1 MNTRIKQNV
10 QRHLVEEALPRF
22 EQFLESREQYIRALE
37 TTIQALREDNRTFHA
52 HNLAIRSSID
62 ELVAMQRLSNTISVA
77 TDPEQILRTLI
88 ELTQQVIPVLESN
101 IFLLTEE
108 QNTIVPLSSSGS
120 DRLYEEAKRQVESG
134 IVDWVFTENRTVI
147 IPNLDHLHAN
157 KTARNFV
164 IVPLVLHN
172 RPIGIYVIHTEKPQQ
187 DFSNQDIQLLTVLA
201 NQAAVGVENWR
212 TRQKLIEAHTQLKA
226 SQAQMLQAAK
236 LAAIGE
242 LAANI
247 VHEIKNP
254 VQILMMHAEIARRGK
269 TIPNREEQQAIQIK
283 RLAEITTRLMNFAR
297 NVSEEMPMT
306 SVSVNRA
313 IEEMVDLVKHEF
325 LNEKIKIDLRLAEKL
340 PPITGNANYL
350 QQVFLN
356 FLLNARDAMPKG
368 GTITIE
374 TELKGLNILTRFSDT
389 GTGIEPQHLSKI
401 FNPFF
406 TTKGEGKGTGLG
418 LSICKTIVA
427 QHHGEIQVQSTVGQG
442 TTFTVVLPVR

>member
-1 MNTRIKQNV
+1 MNARIKQKV

-37 TTIQALREDNRTFHA
+37 TTIQALREDNRAFHA
-52 HNLAIRSSID
+52 NNLAIRSSID

-134 IVDWVFTENRTVI
+134 IVDWVFSENKTVI

-226 SQAQMLQAAK
+226 SQAQMIQAAK

-297 NVSEEMPMT
+297 NVSDEMPMT

-325 LNEKIKIDLRLAEKL
+325 LNEKVKIELRLAEKL

>member
-134 IVDWVFTENRTVI
+134 IVDWVFSENRTVI

>member
-1 MNTRIKQNV
+1 MNARIKQKV

-37 TTIQALREDNRTFHA
+37 TTIQALREDNRSFHA
-52 HNLAIRSSID
+52 NNLAIRSSID

-77 TDPEQILRTLI
+77 TDPEQILQTLI

-134 IVDWVFTENRTVI
+134 IVDWVFSENKTVI

-226 SQAQMLQAAK
+226 SQAQMIQAAK

-297 NVSEEMPMT
+297 NVSDEMPMT

-325 LNEKIKIDLRLAEKL
+325 LNEKVKIELRLAEKL

>member
-1 MNTRIKQNV
+1 MNARIKQKV

-37 TTIQALREDNRTFHA
+37 TTIQALREDNRAFHA
-52 HNLAIRSSID
+52 NNLAIRSSID

-77 TDPEQILRTLI
+77 TDPEQILQTLI

-134 IVDWVFTENRTVI
+134 IVDWVFSENRTVI

-226 SQAQMLQAAK
+226 SQAQMIQAAK

-297 NVSEEMPMT
+297 NVSDEMPMT

-325 LNEKIKIDLRLAEKL
+325 LNEKVKIELRLAEKL

>member
-1 MNTRIKQNV
+1 MNARIKQKV
-10 QRHLVEEALPRF
+10 RRHLVEEALPRF

-37 TTIQALREDNRTFHA
+37 TTIQALREDNRSFHA
-52 HNLAIRSSID
+52 NNLAIRSSID

-134 IVDWVFTENRTVI
+134 IVDWVFSENKTVI

-172 RPIGIYVIHTEKPQQ
+172 RPIGIYVIHTEKAQQ

-226 SQAQMLQAAK
+226 SQAQMIQAAK

-297 NVSEEMPMT
+297 NVSEEIPMS
-306 SVSVNRA
+306 SVSVNRT
-313 IEEMVDLVKHEF
+313 IEEMVDLVKNEF
-325 LNEKIKIDLRLAEKL
+325 LNEKIKIELRLAEKL
-340 PPITGNANYL
+340 PPIAGNANYL